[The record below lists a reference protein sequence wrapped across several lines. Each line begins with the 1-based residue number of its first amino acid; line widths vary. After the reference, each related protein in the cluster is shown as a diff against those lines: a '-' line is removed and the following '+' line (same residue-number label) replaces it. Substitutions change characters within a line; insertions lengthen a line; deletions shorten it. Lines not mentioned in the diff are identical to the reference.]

1 MCMTCASQAPAVASS
16 LSVLAPYGV
25 AATAAAGAVLLRRPR
40 RSAWED
46 EREAGAHPDP
56 GAAPDPAASGPA
68 SSGPPTSDPT
78 ASDPPTS
85 DPGGQV
91 R

>member
-40 RSAWED
+40 RSAPTWDD
-46 EREAGAHPDP
+46 EADVAAQAGP
-56 GAAPDPAASGPA
+56 GVGAESA
-68 SSGPPTSDPT
+68 
-78 ASDPPTS
+78 ASDPG
-85 DPGGQV
+85 DPE